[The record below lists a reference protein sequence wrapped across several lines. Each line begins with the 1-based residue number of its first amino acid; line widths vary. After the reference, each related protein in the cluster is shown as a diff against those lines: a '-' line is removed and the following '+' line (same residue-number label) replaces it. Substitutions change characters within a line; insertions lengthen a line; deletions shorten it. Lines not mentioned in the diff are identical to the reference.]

1 LGPGLLDGLHGRRL
15 APYHPGPG
23 AHEFQGQMLAHAHLG
38 LLAEAADLALREA
51 HAIGSKRG
59 ALKSDSQGQD
69 TAAAVA
75 RRLESWWAAP
85 GLEAPEPNK
94 PPGTASASAP
104 PTWELPPPVGC
115 HRAFCE
121 SGHFQCFTT
130 YTPRHTDFDLAK
142 RVLPTAAAAA
152 AASSQGRAHPK
163 AALPRWGPR
172 PQGHPKGTWA
182 IASPPNTN
190 ADHHKSFGYLDFK
203 FSLRGDKDSGELL
216 LGFTSTLEGSPVV
229 CCQPQCP
236 WGKCKGDQVLLEDPA
251 AVAWALDGKGVRP
264 FKGGKKGGG
273 LHPHEAALAKA
284 GTCVVV
290 ARAAEPGEHVLGV
303 KVLQGAA
310 FLSHLLVY

>member
-1 LGPGLLDGLHGRRL
+1 MAGNKVGDKHTLGSLYSFDEVTPQPRLPRVAVCSFFSFLQAIHGGAAPTSESVSLGIATDDPTAPLGAPLGPGLLEGLDGLDGLHGRRL

-51 HAIGSKRG
+51 HAIGRKRG

-69 TAAAVA
+69 SAAAVA

-104 PTWELPPPVGC
+104 PTWKLPPPVGC

-130 YTPRHTDFDLAK
+130 YTPRHADFDLAK
-142 RVLPTAAAAA
+142 LVLPTAAAA
-152 AASSQGRAHPK
+152 AASSQGRAQPK

-190 ADHHKSFGYLDFK
+190 ADHHKSFG
-203 FSLRGDKDSGELL
+203 
-216 LGFTSTLEGSPVV
+216 
-229 CCQPQCP
+229 
-236 WGKCKGDQVLLEDPA
+236 
-251 AVAWALDGKGVRP
+251 
-264 FKGGKKGGG
+264 
-273 LHPHEAALAKA
+273 
-284 GTCVVV
+284 
-290 ARAAEPGEHVLGV
+290 
-303 KVLQGAA
+303 
-310 FLSHLLVY
+310 